1 MTETLGQPELAEGL
15 IGVHTARGNLV
26 KMAYREGTSDLG
38 TIGATFRLWGKLE
51 DEYDLSGVAIDIGA
65 HIGTVA
71 LALLADHPRLK
82 VIAVEPLA
90 ENVAMIAK
98 SAAENGLADRLT
110 ILHAG
115 ISDSDTATV
124 DWNWRAT
131 TNEGYWRTNRFIG
144 NVMVPKEGEYE
155 MAHDTA
161 VVPGVSLKSLLPKG
175 RAAFLKSLLPKGRAA
190 FLKIDCEGCE
200 WVALKDPAVKRIDVI
215 AGEYHGHPG
224 PEGLEAMLGKTHVVT
239 HTPEGACGM
248 FRAVKR

>member
-1 MTETLGQPELAEGL
+1 VDTLGQPELADGL

-51 DEYDLSGVAIDIGA
+51 DEYDLAGLPDDLTGTAIDIGA

-90 ENVAMIAK
+90 ENVAMIHR
-98 SAAENGLADRLT
+98 SAEENGLADRLT
-110 ILHAG
+110 VVHAG
-115 ISDSDTATV
+115 ISATDTASV

-131 TNEGYWRTNRFIG
+131 TNEGYWRTNRYIG
-144 NVMVPKEGEYE
+144 NVMTEDG

-161 VVPGVSLKSLLPKG
+161 IVPGVSLRSLLPKG
-175 RAAFLKSLLPKGRAA
+175 RAV

-200 WVALKDPAVKRIDVI
+200 WVALADPAIKRIDVI

-224 PEGLEAMLGKTHVVT
+224 PDGLEALLGKTHVVT

>member
-1 MTETLGQPELAEGL
+1 VLETLGQPELADGL

-38 TIGATFRLWGKLE
+38 TIGATFRLWGKLV
-51 DEYDLSGVAIDIGA
+51 DEYDLAGLPDDLSGVAIDIGA

-71 LALLADHPRLK
+71 LALLADHPRLR

-90 ENVAMIAK
+90 ENVEMIAK

-144 NVMVPKEGEYE
+144 NVMTDPGV
-155 MAHDTA
+155 AHDTA

-175 RAAFLKSLLPKGRAA
+175 RAV

-224 PEGLEAMLGKTHVVT
+224 PDGLEAMLGKTHVVT
-239 HTPEGACGM
+239 HVPEGACGM
-248 FRAVKR
+248 FRAVRRG

>member
-1 MTETLGQPELAEGL
+1 MTIETLGQPELADGL

-51 DEYDLSGVAIDIGA
+51 DEYDLAGLPDDLSGVAIDIGA

-90 ENVAMIAK
+90 ENVEMIAK

-115 ISDSDTATV
+115 ISDTDTATV

-144 NVMVPKEGEYE
+144 NVMTDPG
-155 MAHDTA
+155 MAHETA
-161 VVPGVSLKSLLPKG
+161 VVPGVSLKSLMPKG
-175 RAAFLKSLLPKGRAA
+175 ERVP

-200 WVALKDPAVKRIDVI
+200 WVALKDPAVKRIDRI
-215 AGEYHGHPG
+215 AGEYHGFPG
-224 PEGLEAMLGKTHVVT
+224 PDGLEAMLGKTHVVT
-239 HTPEGACGM
+239 HVPEGACGM

>member
-1 MTETLGQPELAEGL
+1 VQTLGQPELDDGL

-51 DEYDLSGVAIDIGA
+51 DEYDLAGLPDDLAGVAIDIGS

-98 SAAENGLADRLT
+98 SAAENGLSDRLT
-110 ILHAG
+110 ILQAG
-115 ISDSDTATV
+115 ISSTDTATV

-131 TNEGYWRTNRFIG
+131 SNEGYWRTNRFIG

-161 VVPGVSLKSLLPKG
+161 VVPGVSLRSLLPKG
-175 RAAFLKSLLPKGRAA
+175 RAAFM
-190 FLKIDCEGCE
+190 KIDCEGCE

-224 PEGLEAMLGKTHVVT
+224 PDGLEALLGKTHIVT

>member
-1 MTETLGQPELAEGL
+1 METLGQPELENGL

-51 DEYDLSGVAIDIGA
+51 DEYDLAGLPDDLTGTAIDIGA

-71 LALLADHPRLK
+71 LALLADHPRLH
-82 VIAVEPLA
+82 VIAVEPLLG
-90 ENVAMIAK
+90 NVEMIAR
-98 SAAENGLADRLT
+98 SAVENGFADRLT
-110 ILHAG
+110 VHLAG
-115 ISDSDTATV
+115 ISATDTASV

-161 VVPGVSLKSLLPKG
+161 VVPGVSLKSLLPKRG
-175 RAAFLKSLLPKGRAA
+175 RVP

-200 WVALKDPAVKRIDVI
+200 WVALADPAVKRIDVI

-224 PEGLEAMLGKTHVVT
+224 PDGLESMLGSTHVVT

-248 FRAVKR
+248 FRAVIR

>member
-1 MTETLGQPELAEGL
+1 MTIETLGQPELADGL

-51 DEYDLSGVAIDIGA
+51 DEYDLAGLPDDLSGTAIDIGA

-71 LALLADHPRLK
+71 LALLADHPRLR

-90 ENVAMIAK
+90 ENVEMIAK

-175 RAAFLKSLLPKGRAA
+175 RAV

-200 WVALKDPAVKRIDVI
+200 WVALKDPAVKRIDRI
-215 AGEYHGHPG
+215 AGEYHGFPG
-224 PEGLEAMLGKTHVVT
+224 PDGLNEYLGAT
-239 HTPEGACGM
+239 HTIDIRPEGACGM
-248 FRAVKR
+248 FTAVRK